1 MKKTDNEVMT
11 QGTLSERINRV
22 LESDMLVARD
32 LDGNAVAEYYLDL
45 RELVADLLQEIKD
58 QQKELSFQS
67 NINTHNSRML
77 ELYQKNREDKPLIR
91 IGYEHETASRRAK
104 SRREEFS
111 ITSHESKQV
120 GKIDLQK

>member
-77 ELYQKNREDKPLIR
+77 ELYQKNRE
-91 IGYEHETASRRAK
+91 
-104 SRREEFS
+104 
-111 ITSHESKQV
+111 
-120 GKIDLQK
+120 